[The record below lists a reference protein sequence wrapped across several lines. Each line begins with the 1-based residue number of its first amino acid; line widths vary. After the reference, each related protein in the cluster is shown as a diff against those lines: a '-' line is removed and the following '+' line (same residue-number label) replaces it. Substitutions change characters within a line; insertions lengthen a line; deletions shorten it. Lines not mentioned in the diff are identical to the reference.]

1 MLNIHPSLLP
11 AFKGHNAHEQVIA
24 ARVRISGCTVHFVE
38 VSKWKKILYNHVHV
52 HVKAPKKEFIKI
64 KFIFFQEFKNK
75 NMTKNFQNFFYSL
88 MANKNQRNIVLT
100 PCNGFLIWS
109 LGGSGCRR
117 HSCTGVGTCVSQGY
131 RRLIG

>member
-1 MLNIHPSLLP
+1 MENNPVQSCP
-11 AFKGHNAHEQVIA
+11 
-24 ARVRISGCTVHFVE
+24 CT
-38 VSKWKKILYNHVHV
+38 V

-75 NMTKNFQNFFYSL
+75 NMETNFQNCFYSL

-109 LGGSGCRR
+109 LLTRR
-117 HSCTGVGTCVSQGY
+117 KWMQAP
-131 RRLIG
+131 